1 MAQRKLDCFFRPK
14 VPRLE
19 ERVQDDGNSGEDDD
33 KEENVANKDQG
44 AVPSKKERVFQS
56 TWQSKYTWL
65 AYDAD
70 KKIMTCKICVQ
81 ARKSNAFTQGNSNF
95 RTSTLSRHAASS
107 DHQAA
112 LVGKSMES
120 SFTKAIES
128 SLKAKEKGVEVA
140 LKSIY
145 WLANCKEGISTHK
158 YSSLL
163 SFLEILDCPNV
174 QELHCGANA
183 TYRTD
188 VVANELQDSIA
199 QIIREDI
206 DK

>member
-1 MAQRKLDCFFRPK
+1 
-14 VPRLE
+14 
-19 ERVQDDGNSGEDDD
+19 
-33 KEENVANKDQG
+33 
-44 AVPSKKERVFQS
+44 
-56 TWQSKYTWL
+56 
-65 AYDAD
+65 
-70 KKIMTCKICVQ
+70 MTCKICVQ
-81 ARKSNAFTQGNSNF
+81 ARNSNAFIQGNSNF
-95 RTSTLSRHAASS
+95 RTSTLSRHAANS

-145 WLANCKEGISTHK
+145 WLAKEGISTHK
-158 YSSLL
+158 YSRLL

-174 QELHCGANA
+174 PELHCGSDA

-188 VVANELQDSIA
+188 VIANELQD
-199 QIIREDI
+199 
-206 DK
+206 

>member
-44 AVPSKKERVFQS
+44 AVPSKKELVFQS

-95 RTSTLSRHAASS
+95 RTSTLSR
-107 DHQAA
+107 Q
-112 LVGKSMES
+112 
-120 SFTKAIES
+120 
-128 SLKAKEKGVEVA
+128 
-140 LKSIY
+140 
-145 WLANCKEGISTHK
+145 
-158 YSSLL
+158 
-163 SFLEILDCPNV
+163 
-174 QELHCGANA
+174 
-183 TYRTD
+183 
-188 VVANELQDSIA
+188 LQVLIT
-199 QIIREDI
+199 RPH
-206 DK
+206 

>member
-1 MAQRKLDCFFRPK
+1 
-14 VPRLE
+14 
-19 ERVQDDGNSGEDDD
+19 
-33 KEENVANKDQG
+33 
-44 AVPSKKERVFQS
+44 
-56 TWQSKYTWL
+56 
-65 AYDAD
+65 
-70 KKIMTCKICVQ
+70 MTCKICVQ

-95 RTSTLSRHAASS
+95 RTSTLTRHAASS

-145 WLANCKEGISTHK
+145 WLAKEGISTHK

-163 SFLEILDCPNV
+163 SFLEILDCSNV
-174 QELHCGANA
+174 QELHCGC
-183 TYRTD
+183 
-188 VVANELQDSIA
+188 
-199 QIIREDI
+199 
-206 DK
+206 

>member
-1 MAQRKLDCFFRPK
+1 
-14 VPRLE
+14 
-19 ERVQDDGNSGEDDD
+19 
-33 KEENVANKDQG
+33 
-44 AVPSKKERVFQS
+44 
-56 TWQSKYTWL
+56 
-65 AYDAD
+65 
-70 KKIMTCKICVQ
+70 
-81 ARKSNAFTQGNSNF
+81 
-95 RTSTLSRHAASS
+95 
-107 DHQAA
+107 
-112 LVGKSMES
+112 MES

-174 QELHCGANA
+174 QELYCGANA

-188 VVANELQDSIA
+188 VIANELQDSIA
-199 QIIREDI
+199 QVIREDI
-206 DK
+206 DKETEQSSCISILADESTDISVTQMLVVYMRLISLTDFKPVTHFLTNVHVWDGKAATVTRLF